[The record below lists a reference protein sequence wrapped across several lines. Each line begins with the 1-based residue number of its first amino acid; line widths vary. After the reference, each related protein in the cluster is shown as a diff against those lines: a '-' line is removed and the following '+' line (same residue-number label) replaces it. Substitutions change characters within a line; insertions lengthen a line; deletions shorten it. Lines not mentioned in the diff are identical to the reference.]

1 MEMFEPPS
9 FLPEIWQNVSHQQ
22 VRVVFVSS
30 CEDVASC
37 AALRFIA
44 LSIMSLNPFFE
55 LTINRP
61 PKEQNP
67 LQLEEMFSRHLCE
80 TKYINWRTV
89 LLSCI
94 LPVPL
99 PTQAQLINTAKQYRS
114 IDKENTGKIDMAGY
128 AQVGLSEIVVIL

>member
-1 MEMFEPPS
+1 
-9 FLPEIWQNVSHQQ
+9 
-22 VRVVFVSS
+22 
-30 CEDVASC
+30 
-37 AALRFIA
+37 
-44 LSIMSLNPFFE
+44 MSLNLFLAQLS
-55 LTINRP
+55 LTIINP
-61 PKEQNP
+61 PERLYL

-128 AQVGLSEIVVIL
+128 AQVGLSEIRSCFVI